1 MGGKHLVKPQIK
13 RKFTVWILILL
24 LLLAAAYAVLAFSR
38 GEKEN
43 TPRLPQPVE
52 SYDPEKESAS
62 IAIPGYEYLT
72 LAANTKKQS
81 ISLDNPKTNTC
92 YFLVSLYMED
102 GTLLWQSDYLA
113 PGEASKPIELSLALE
128 AGTYNAVLHYDCFRM
143 NSELSPLNGAETKL
157 TLRVK

>member
-1 MGGKHLVKPQIK
+1 MGGKHLVKPRRK
-13 RKFTVWILILL
+13 RKFAVWIVLLL
-24 LLLAAAYAVLAFSR
+24 LLLAAACAVFAFSR

-72 LAANTKKQS
+72 LAADTKKQS
-81 ISLDNPKTNTC
+81 IALDNPKTNTC
-92 YFLVSLYMED
+92 YFLISLFMED

-113 PGEASKPIELSLALE
+113 PGEASKPIELTLALE

-143 NSELSPLNGAETKL
+143 NSELSSLNGAETKL

>member
-1 MGGKHLVKPQIK
+1 MSGKHLVKPRRK
-13 RKFTVWILILL
+13 RKFTVWIVLL
-24 LLLAAAYAVLAFSR
+24 MLLLATACAVFAFSR
-38 GEKEN
+38 REKEN
-43 TPRLPQPVE
+43 TPRLPQTVE

-72 LAANTKKQS
+72 LAADTKKQS

-92 YFLVSLYMED
+92 YFLISLFLED

-113 PGEASKPIELSLALE
+113 PGEASKPIELNLALE
-128 AGTYNAVLHYDCFRM
+128 AGTYNAVLHYNCFRM
-143 NSELSPLNGAETKL
+143 NNELSSLNGAETKL